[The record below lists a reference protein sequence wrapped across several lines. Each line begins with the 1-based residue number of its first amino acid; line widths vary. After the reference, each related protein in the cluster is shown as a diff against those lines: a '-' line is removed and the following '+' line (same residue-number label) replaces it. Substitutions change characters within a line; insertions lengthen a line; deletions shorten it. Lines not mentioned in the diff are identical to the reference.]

1 MEDQRAPAPALL
13 SGDTNSLS
21 FSSEL
26 ERSNYLRYGIGV
38 GATYDDNANNVAT
51 GRIGDFSYSILPS
64 IELDQTRSRL
74 HWTLGYTAGFT
85 ANQRLTARNQ
95 GSHDLT
101 GTLQYR
107 LSPHVDLRLSDSFLD
122 VTGLLQQYHNG
133 INAPV
138 TGPISQP
145 NPTLI
150 TPLAKSI
157 NNTAAADISYQY
169 SEGNVI
175 GGGGTFY
182 DAHFRD
188 IPAGTAQLRDTSTR
202 SGNAFFNHRFTAR
215 NWTSVTYKYSHIA
228 STPGVNTDVTHSV
241 LLTHTI
247 YLAQH
252 MTLSFFA
259 GPEYSSLDTQTVT
272 MLIAPPVISF
282 AAFSNHENFLSA
294 AGGAN
299 FSWQGQLTS
308 VRLGVARQVSDGG
321 GLLGAVVLTNVNGG
335 IRRQLTRSMAVNLN
349 AQYGRNRELGSALA
363 GNTPLQSASGEAGVE
378 QKLGANFLLRLQY
391 DRDYQKGSL
400 ATPVGSL
407 NHNRGTVSISYNF
420 TRPMGR

>member
-1 MEDQRAPAPALL
+1 M
-13 SGDTNSLS
+13 
-21 FSSEL
+21 
-26 ERSNYLRYGIGV
+26 
-38 GATYDDNANNVAT
+38 
-51 GRIGDFSYSILPS
+51 
-64 IELDQTRSRL
+64 
-74 HWTLGYTAGFT
+74 
-85 ANQRLTARNQ
+85 
-95 GSHDLT
+95 
-101 GTLQYR
+101 
-107 LSPHVDLRLSDSFLD
+107 
-122 VTGLLQQYHNG
+122 
-133 INAPV
+133 
-138 TGPISQP
+138 
-145 NPTLI
+145 
-150 TPLAKSI
+150 
-157 NNTAAADISYQY
+157 
-169 SEGNVI
+169 
-175 GGGGTFY
+175 
-182 DAHFRD
+182 
-188 IPAGTAQLRDTSTR
+188 
-202 SGNAFFNHRFTAR
+202 
-215 NWTSVTYKYSHIA
+215 TYKYSHIA

-349 AQYGRNRELGSALA
+349 AQYGRNRD
-363 GNTPLQSASGEAGVE
+363 
-378 QKLGANFLLRLQY
+378 ANFLLRLQY